1 MRPLTSPLCGR
12 LASNLS
18 IPNSK
23 SEFSKSK
30 KPCPESKKPCYPPFQ
45 IKTDL
50 RPLNMKNRF
59 FKKRSPKGVYSNVLT
74 TF

>member
-30 KPCPESKKPCYPPFQ
+30 KPFSESKKPCYPPFQ

-50 RPLNMKNRF
+50 RRLNMKNSF
-59 FKKRSPKGVYSNVLT
+59 FKKKSRKRLYTNVLAR
-74 TF
+74 F